1 VFIGIGS
8 WVMGFWGAARNVV
21 GLMVCFGALVMVKD

>member
-1 VFIGIGS
+1 MFIGIDS

-21 GLMVCFGALVMVKD
+21 GLMVCFGALMVVID